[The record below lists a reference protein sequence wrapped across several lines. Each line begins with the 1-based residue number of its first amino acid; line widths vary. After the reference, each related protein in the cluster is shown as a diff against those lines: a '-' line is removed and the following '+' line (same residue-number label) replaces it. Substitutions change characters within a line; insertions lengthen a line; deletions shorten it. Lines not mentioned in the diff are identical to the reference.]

1 MRALCLR
8 TFLFFAAAILGAC
21 GVPSVAGETPNVPPE
36 DEPIL
41 LALGEQRTLTF
52 PGMSHAAVGDPSV
65 VDLEELLDSEQV
77 RLTGA
82 DEGSTTM
89 LVWKKD
95 GSDRL
100 AYLLKVTAAN
110 PGDGAK

>member
-1 MRALCLR
+1 MRALSCR
-8 TFLFFAAAILGAC
+8 AFFLVVAFAFAFAC
-21 GVPSVAGETPNVPPE
+21 GSQEPGDRLDVPPE

-41 LALGEQRTLTF
+41 LALGEQRTIKF

-77 RLTGA
+77 RLTGVGV
-82 DEGSTTM
+82 GSTTM
-89 LVWKKD
+89 LVWNKD

-100 AYLLKVTAAN
+100 AHLITVSADA
-110 PGDGAK
+110 GDGAK